1 LLQNNLN
8 RLLGERNIK
17 ISDLARKTGLAKN
30 TISAMSRGLTGCV
43 QYDTLEKI
51 CSFLQITPA
60 EFFDYSPYVLETK
73 SQFDLINLKTNN
85 FQYVAN
91 VTNSVYDKD
100 FILDVTL
107 FDPLNNN
114 EFPRTNKESFVLY
127 VKVDLSKDPDY
138 SPEELF
144 GIIDTLSPILKRK
157 FYQQL
162 VADIILQLD
171 KCAKK
176 ETKLPVSDSQSGKI
190 SDIELTKHQ
199 HCVIDIFKDTPCH
212 RLIDLEIGTED
223 ITL

>member
-1 LLQNNLN
+1 
-8 RLLGERNIK
+8 
-17 ISDLARKTGLAKN
+17 
-30 TISAMSRGLTGCV
+30 M
-43 QYDTLEKI
+43 
-51 CSFLQITPA
+51 
-60 EFFDYSPYVLETK
+60 
-73 SQFDLINLKTNN
+73 
-85 FQYVAN
+85 
-91 VTNSVYDKD
+91 YDKD